1 MSKNQN
7 GHNSASQEQQAEQ
20 VLKAQEAMSA
30 IESVNSGDAVAGQA
44 ENTQIG
50 KTKSRPKL
58 PSWLNSDNSVSS
70 AAAANVVKS
79 NSESLAASAPA
90 PAAAT
95 VNSVAGISA
104 EPTEP
109 AEPVSADNGLR
120 SKENSHFANSA
131 VEEAAEQPHA
141 ASAPLPRQMPKD
153 DLAEAEPAD
162 PAFDSLSAQDDVSKT
177 NASAET
183 SASAGVSVETAPSA
197 PSAPSGDDGFV
208 LLGAPCI
215 AEDDGAADDLL
226 APTLITE
233 SNNNESHPLACI
245 VGGFAAPLH
254 LEGEDAESPA
264 ASDQGKTSAAQPAN
278 SVSSATQSDAHE
290 TKKMQTELEQL
301 SNIVNAVDSLEYM
314 KPRLRKLELAGY
326 QASDLVGLYRMAAQ
340 VLLENWQKQ
349 QQANIQMRDRYE
361 KRLRDV
367 VLDKSSEF
375 MQMVTSGQMPLR
387 SDAEAEGE
395 AAHEAGSFMLR
406 KQLEIKEELLVK
418 TRESLAEAEAR
429 YDKVA
434 QDVINIRQRQA
445 KDVAIHLQKARESLF
460 NKLLPILDS
469 FDSALSSSSAF
480 VDVASVVEGLSNI
493 HKQLLDACMTEGL
506 QPIEA
511 KGQLFNPNLHQAM
524 GQVPTDEVPEDY
536 VVTDLRRGYLL
547 NDKLLRATMVQV
559 ACPVK

>member
-20 VLKAQEAMSA
+20 VLTAQEAMSA
-30 IESVNSGDAVAGQA
+30 IESVNSGDAVAGPA
-44 ENTQIG
+44 ENSQIG

-58 PSWLNSDNSVSS
+58 PSWMSSDNSVSL
-70 AAAANVVKS
+70 AAAANAAKG
-79 NSESLAASAPA
+79 NPEAHAASAPA
-90 PAAAT
+90 SVP
-95 VNSVAGISA
+95 VNSISGI
-104 EPTEP
+104 T

-120 SKENSHFANSA
+120 SEDKSHFSGSA
-131 VEEAAEQPHA
+131 VGEATELNA
-141 ASAPLPRQMPKD
+141 ASAPLPRQLPKNG
-153 DLAEAEPAD
+153 LAEATPSALALNSLPAK
-162 PAFDSLSAQDDVSKT
+162 DDTST
-177 NASAET
+177 AE
-183 SASAGVSVETAPSA
+183 ASAGTPDSAGASVEAAPAAPSV
-197 PSAPSGDDGFV
+197 PSGDDGFV
-208 LLGAPCI
+208 LLGAPCM
-215 AEDDGAADDLL
+215 ADDDGAADDLL

-254 LEGEDAESPA
+254 LEGEDAESSA
-264 ASDQGKTSAAQPAN
+264 ASDQGKPSAAQPAN
-278 SVSSATQSDAHE
+278 AAPSATQSDAHE

-387 SDAEAEGE
+387 SDAEAEGG

-469 FDSALSSSSAF
+469 FDSALSASSSF